1 MTPSCQ
7 TGRTRP
13 KGRTVS
19 EKDKLKTYETMY
31 IIRPN
36 LDEEGVDKAVAQI
49 EEFMKNQGCIIEAT
63 DKKGRKRLAYEV
75 NKMRDGYYVHTVF
88 KAPATSIAPIK
99 RMMSLSED
107 VIRSII
113 VFMPKAALVPQP

>member
-1 MTPSCQ
+1 M
-7 TGRTRP
+7 
-13 KGRTVS
+13 S
-19 EKDKLKTYETMY
+19 ENEKLKTYETMY

-36 LDEEGVDKAVAQI
+36 LDEEGVDKSVATI
-49 EEFMKNQGCIIEAT
+49 EEFMKNQGCNLEAT

-88 KAPATSIAPIK
+88 TAPASAIVPIK
-99 RMMSLSED
+99 RMMTLSED

-113 VFMPKAALVPQP
+113 VFMPKEAIAAAAQQPPA